1 MTAAQKAA
9 KANFKK
15 AIEYR
20 KKTGVSLKEAFAH
33 VYGKK
38 VGAAPKKKAAKKSA
52 PKKAA
57 KKVVKKAAPKKVAK
71 KAAPKK
77 AAKKVVRKAAPKKHT
92 KYGKVKAHTRRVAG
106 LHKDTKSHNVNIRV
120 VSGVGKSIK
129 IGSMPIYKDKEAA
142 REIQLYADSDYQ
154 LYKQRKNPI
163 LQNLTKKYLKG
174 TYDIQKA
181 AKLWRYYIDA
191 ALQKYHKEFGSRG
204 SWSNLLSVSDRN
216 LLALEYAIETKN
228 EFDLGNFTTK

>member
-38 VGAAPKKKAAKKSA
+38 VGAAPKKKAAKKAA

-57 KKVVKKAAPKKVAK
+57 KKVVKKAAPKK
-71 KAAPKK
+71 
-77 AAKKVVRKAAPKKHT
+77 AAKKKHT
-92 KYGKVKAHTRRVAG
+92 KYGKVKAHVRRVAG
-106 LHKDTKSHNVNIRV
+106 VHKDTKSHNVNIRV

-129 IGSMPIYKDKEAA
+129 IGSMPSYKDKDAA
-142 REIQLYADSDYQ
+142 REIQLYADSDTQ
-154 LYKQRKNPI
+154 LYQQRRKPI
-163 LQNLTKKYLKG
+163 LLNLSKKYLKG
-174 TYDIQKA
+174 QYDIDKA

-191 ALQKYHKEFGSRG
+191 ALQKYQKEFGGRG
-204 SWSNLLSVSDRN
+204 SWSNLLSVPDRN

-228 EFDLGNFTTK
+228 EFDLGNLTTK